1 MILYCKKTEV
11 ENIGPII
18 DAISTAIYSIKP
30 DCERLFRRMSFEERY
45 KRLYVSNIEDLMPC
59 TALSSYG
66 EYNRIPSSEHTVF
79 YTMAYNSMA
88 LSTSILVVNEK
99 LGVGDIPHFGTE
111 KFILQSIRDKLY
123 NFPVSKNIL
132 ITSERPY
139 GYSMYNTVKIELPY
153 PVYL

>member
-1 MILYCKKTEV
+1 MILYCKRTEV
-11 ENIGPII
+11 ETIGPII

-30 DCERLFRRMSFEERY
+30 DCERLFRHMSFEERY
-45 KRLYVSNIEDLMPC
+45 KRLYVSNIEDLMPY
-59 TALSSYG
+59 TALSSYV

-88 LSTSILVVNEK
+88 LITNILVVNEK
-99 LGVGDIPHFGTE
+99 LGVSDVPHFGTE
-111 KFILQSIRDKLY
+111 EFIIKYIRDKLSH
-123 NFPVSKNIL
+123 FPISKNIL

-139 GYSMYNTVKIELPY
+139 GYSTRNVVKIELPY

>member
-1 MILYCKKTEV
+1 MILYCRKTEV

-59 TALSSYG
+59 TELSSYG

-79 YTMAYNSMA
+79 YMMAYNSMA
-88 LSTSILVVNEK
+88 LIANILVVNEK
-99 LGVGDIPHFGTE
+99 LIVSDVPHFGTE
-111 KFILQSIRDKLY
+111 EFILKSIRDKLSY
-123 NFPVSKNIL
+123 FPVSKNIL

-139 GYSMYNTVKIELPY
+139 GYSTHDIVKIELPY

>member
-1 MILYCKKTEV
+1 MILYCKRTEV

-59 TALSSYG
+59 TELSSYG

-79 YTMAYNSMA
+79 YMMAYNSMA
-88 LSTSILVVNEK
+88 LITNILVVDEK
-99 LGVGDIPHFGTE
+99 LGVGDVPHFGTE
-111 KFILQSIRDKLY
+111 EFILQSIRDKLY

-139 GYSMYNTVKIELPY
+139 GYSAYNVVKIKLPY
-153 PVYL
+153 PAYL

>member
-18 DAISTAIYSIKP
+18 DVISTAIYSIKP

-45 KRLYVSNIEDLMPC
+45 KELYVSNIEDLMPY
-59 TALSSYG
+59 TDLSSYG

-79 YTMAYNSMA
+79 YIMAYNSMA
-88 LSTSILVVNEK
+88 LVTNILVVNEK
-99 LGVGDIPHFGTE
+99 LGVSDVPHFGTE
-111 KFILQSIRDKLY
+111 EFILKSIRNKLSY
-123 NFPVSKNIL
+123 FPVSKNIL

-139 GYSMYNTVKIELPY
+139 GYSTHDIVKIELPY
-153 PVYL
+153 PAYL

>member
-1 MILYCKKTEV
+1 MILYCKRTEV

-18 DAISTAIYSIKP
+18 DVISTAIYSIKP

-45 KRLYVSNIEDLMPC
+45 KELYVSNIEDLMPC
-59 TALSSYG
+59 TDLSSYG

-79 YTMAYNSMA
+79 YIMAYNSMA
-88 LSTSILVVNEK
+88 LVTNILVVNEK
-99 LGVGDIPHFGTE
+99 LGVSDVPHFGTE
-111 KFILQSIRDKLY
+111 EFILQSIRDKLY

-139 GYSMYNTVKIELPY
+139 GYSAYNVVKIKLPY
-153 PVYL
+153 PAYL